1 MIALHTDT
9 FPGLSVQ
16 KIPLKDL
23 NYDLSY
29 TLILIHFTLILIL
42 FQFFDFA
49 KKRLFG
55 HYVINNIS
63 PILEF
68 LEQKGSFCIIMQ
80 HKVCVTM

>member
-16 KIPLKDL
+16 KIPLQDL

-29 TLILIHFTLILIL
+29 ILILIHFTLILIL

-49 KKRLFG
+49 KKGFLDTMLSITYHLFL
-55 HYVINNIS
+55 N
-63 PILEF
+63 F
-68 LEQKGSFCIIMQ
+68 
-80 HKVCVTM
+80 